1 MQFINIYDCSYL
13 YYISFPLSRG
23 FYIYISLFLNITY
36 LHVLETIKQQ
46 NLILP
51 FPTDVVK
58 MFLLRDAK

>member
-13 YYISFPLSRG
+13 YYISLPLSRG
-23 FYIYISLFLNITY
+23 FYAFHLFLNITY
-36 LHVLETIKQQ
+36 LHVLEAIEQQ